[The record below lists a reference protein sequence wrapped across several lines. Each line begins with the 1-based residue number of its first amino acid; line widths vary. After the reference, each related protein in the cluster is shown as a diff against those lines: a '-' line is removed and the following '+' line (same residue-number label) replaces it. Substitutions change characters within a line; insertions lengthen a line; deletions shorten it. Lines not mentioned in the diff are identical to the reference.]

1 MPATTRPARSTGFR
15 CKSSNLAGIAFATR
29 VCRGSDPSTS
39 AVRENII
46 VTSFDY
52 ASFEQTFGGDAAA
65 LLHRL
70 ESIQAMID
78 ELPRLQN
85 DAELHSRL
93 AQVIQREVAASED
106 ALIRLDL

>member
-1 MPATTRPARSTGFR
+1 M
-15 CKSSNLAGIAFATR
+15 
-29 VCRGSDPSTS
+29 
-39 AVRENII
+39 
-46 VTSFDY
+46 TSFDY
-52 ASFEQTFGGDAAA
+52 ASIEQTFGGDAAA